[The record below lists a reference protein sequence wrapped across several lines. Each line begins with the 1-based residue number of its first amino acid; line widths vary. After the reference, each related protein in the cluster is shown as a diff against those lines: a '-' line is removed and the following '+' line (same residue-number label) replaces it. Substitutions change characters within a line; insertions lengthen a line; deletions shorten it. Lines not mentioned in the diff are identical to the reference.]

1 MKDIKECY
9 EVMEQSAWE
18 LDRSKVATLV
28 MESQSWAATYVLIG
42 WFALTEGRV
51 DRSKASLARAEASC
65 ESEEDL
71 AYVLHIESIAFLR
84 MGDTGK
90 ALEKEDACLALCRKT
105 KNPRLAAQVLVQ
117 LGAISHALGQ
127 DGLNRA
133 RLQGRGHGTPKKEK
147 KLPGRRKR
155 GDGVTVNRG

>member
-42 WFALTEGRV
+42 WFALTEGKV
-51 DRSKASLARAEASC
+51 GRSKACLARAEASC

-105 KNPRLAAQVLVQ
+105 KNRHLVAKVLIQ
-117 LGAISHALGQ
+117 LGAISHALGE

-133 RLQGRGHGTPKKEK
+133 RLEGRGTPKKEK
-147 KLPGRRKR
+147 KLPGRRGRGDRVTVKR
-155 GDGVTVNRG
+155 G

>member
-1 MKDIKECY
+1 
-9 EVMEQSAWE
+9 
-18 LDRSKVATLV
+18 
-28 MESQSWAATYVLIG
+28 
-42 WFALTEGRV
+42 V